1 MIDIIIIGA
10 GTAGLTAAVYAC
22 RSGKTVTVFESEN
35 IGGQIANS
43 PRVENFPSIK
53 SISGSEFANNLM
65 EQAMELGANI
75 ELEKVLRVTKGQFFT
90 VTTEYGKYEAKTVI
104 IATGVKHRQLGLPRE
119 EELLGHGISYCA
131 VCDGPF
137 FKGEEVALIG
147 DANSALQYALLL
159 ANYCPKVYL
168 YTLFDRF
175 FGEDSLVKQV
185 RERSNIEIRHNL
197 SLKSF
202 VGSDELEGLVFE
214 NTLTKELVNLNVKGV
229 FIAIGQ
235 IPDNQLFSDLVELDH
250 QGYIITNNDC
260 ETNVTG
266 LFAAGDC
273 RKKTIRQLTTAVSD
287 GAIAAIKAVNYI
299 DNLN

>member
-10 GTAGLTAAVYAC
+10 GTAGLTAAVYAR

-65 EQAMELGANI
+65 EQAMDLGANI
-75 ELEKVLRVTKGQFFT
+75 ELEKVVSVNKNQHFT
-90 VTTEYGKYEAKTVI
+90 VVTEYSSYEAKAVI
-104 IATGVKHRQLGLPRE
+104 IATGVKHRHLGLPNE
-119 EELLGHGISYCA
+119 EELLGHGVSYCA

-137 FKGEEVALIG
+137 FKGDEVALIG

-168 YTLFDRF
+168 CTLFDRF
-175 FGEDSLVKQV
+175 FGEDSLIKQV
-185 RERSNIEIRHNL
+185 KSRSNIEIHHNL
-197 SLKSF
+197 SLQKF
-202 VGSDELEGLVFE
+202 LGVDELEGLVFE
-214 NTLTKELVNLNVKGV
+214 NTVTKEKKTLDVKGV

-235 IPDNQLFSDLVELDH
+235 IPDNQSFKDLVELDQ
-250 QGYIITNNDC
+250 QGYIITNSNC
-260 ETNVTG
+260 ETLVSG

-273 RKKTIRQLTTAVSD
+273 RKKAIRQLTTAVSD
-287 GAIAAIKAVNYI
+287 GAIAAIQAVSYI
-299 DNLN
+299 DNQC